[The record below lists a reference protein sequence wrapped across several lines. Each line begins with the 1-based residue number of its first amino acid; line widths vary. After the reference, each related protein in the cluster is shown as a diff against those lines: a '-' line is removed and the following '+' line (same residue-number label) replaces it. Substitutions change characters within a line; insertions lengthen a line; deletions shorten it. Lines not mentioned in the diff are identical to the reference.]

1 MRPKFMNLKILL
13 PAGILLN
20 EQVNKVIAEA
30 VNGSFCLLPRHIDF
44 LAALAPGIL
53 SFVSAEGKEEFL
65 AVDEGVLVKAGP
77 EVLVSSTRA
86 VQGGELGQLKDT
98 VERVFRHIDDQ
109 EKSARSTMAKL
120 EADLVRG
127 FMELGERG
135 YK

>member
-1 MRPKFMNLKILL
+1 MNLKILL
-13 PAGILLN
+13 PTGILLY
-20 EQVNKVIAEA
+20 EEINKITAEA
-30 VNGSFCLLPRHIDF
+30 VNGLFCLLPRHIDF

-53 SFVSAEGKEEFL
+53 SFVSVEGKEEFL

-86 VQGGELGQLKDT
+86 VRGGELGQLKET
-98 VERVFRHIDDQ
+98 VERVFRKIDDQ
-109 EKSARSTMAKL
+109 EKAARSTMAKL

>member
-1 MRPKFMNLKILL
+1 MNLKILL
-13 PAGILLN
+13 PAGVLLN
-20 EQVNKVIAEA
+20 EEVNKVTAEA
-30 VNGSFCLLPRHIDF
+30 VNGSFCLLPRHIDCV
-44 LAALAPGIL
+44 AALAPGIL

-86 VQGGELGQLKDT
+86 VRGAELGKLKET

-127 FMELGERG
+127 FMELGDRG

>member
-1 MRPKFMNLKILL
+1 MNLKILL
-13 PAGILLN
+13 PAGVLLN
-20 EQVNKVIAEA
+20 EEVNKVTAEA
-30 VNGSFCLLPRHIDF
+30 VNGSFCLLPRHIDCV
-44 LAALAPGIL
+44 AALAPGIL
-53 SFVSAEGKEEFL
+53 SFVSVEGKEEFL
-65 AVDEGVLVKAGP
+65 AVDEGILVKAGP

-86 VQGGELGQLKDT
+86 VRGAELGKLKET
-98 VERVFRHIDDQ
+98 VERVFRHVDDQ

>member
-1 MRPKFMNLKILL
+1 MNLKILL
-13 PAGILLN
+13 PAGVLLN
-20 EQVNKVIAEA
+20 EEVSKVIAEA
-30 VNGSFCLLPRHIDF
+30 VNGSFCLLPRHIDCV
-44 LAALAPGIL
+44 AALAPGIL
-53 SFVSAEGKEEFL
+53 SFVSVEGKEEFL

-86 VQGGELGQLKDT
+86 VRGAELGKLKET

>member
-1 MRPKFMNLKILL
+1 MNLKILL

>member
-1 MRPKFMNLKILL
+1 MNLKILL
-13 PAGILLN
+13 PAGVLLN
-20 EQVNKVIAEA
+20 EEVSKVIAEA
-30 VNGSFCLLPRHIDF
+30 VDGSFCLLPRHIDCV
-44 LAALAPGIL
+44 AALAPGIL
-53 SFVSAEGKEEFL
+53 SFVSVEGKEEFL

-86 VQGGELGQLKDT
+86 VRGAELGKLKET

>member
-1 MRPKFMNLKILL
+1 MNLKILL
-13 PAGILLN
+13 PTGVLLH
-20 EQVNKVIAEA
+20 EEINKITAEA
-30 VNGSFCLLPRHIDF
+30 VNGLFCLLPRHIDF

-53 SFVSAEGKEEFL
+53 SFVSMEGKEEFL
-65 AVDEGVLVKAGP
+65 AVDEGVLVKAGQ

-86 VQGGELGQLKDT
+86 VRGGELGQLKET
-98 VERVFRHIDDQ
+98 VERVFRKIDDQ
-109 EKSARSTMAKL
+109 EKAARSTMAKL

>member
-1 MRPKFMNLKILL
+1 MNLKILL

-86 VQGGELGQLKDT
+86 VRGGELGQLKDT
-98 VERVFRHIDDQ
+98 VERVFR
-109 EKSARSTMAKL
+109 R
-120 EADLVRG
+120 
-127 FMELGERG
+127 
-135 YK
+135 

>member
-1 MRPKFMNLKILL
+1 MNLKILL
-13 PAGILLN
+13 PTGVLLH
-20 EQVNKVIAEA
+20 EEISKITAEA
-30 VNGSFCLLPRHIDF
+30 VNGLFCLLPRHIDF

-53 SFVSAEGKEEFL
+53 SFVSVEGKEEFL

-86 VQGGELGQLKDT
+86 VRGGELGQLKET
-98 VERVFRHIDDQ
+98 VERVFRKIDDQ
-109 EKSARSTMAKL
+109 EKAARSTMAKL

>member
-1 MRPKFMNLKILL
+1 MNLKILL
-13 PAGILLN
+13 PTGILLH
-20 EQVNKVIAEA
+20 EEINKITAEA
-30 VNGSFCLLPRHIDF
+30 VNGLFCLLPRHIDF

-53 SFVSAEGKEEFL
+53 SFVSVEGKEEFL

-86 VQGGELGQLKDT
+86 VRGGELGQLKET
-98 VERVFRHIDDQ
+98 VERVFRKIDDQ
-109 EKSARSTMAKL
+109 EKAARSTMAKL

>member
-1 MRPKFMNLKILL
+1 MNLKILL
-13 PAGILLN
+13 PTGVLLH
-20 EQVNKVIAEA
+20 EEINKITAEA
-30 VNGSFCLLPRHIDF
+30 VNGLFCLLPRHIDF

-53 SFVSAEGKEEFL
+53 SFVSMEGKEEFL
-65 AVDEGVLVKAGP
+65 AVDEGGLVKAGQ

-86 VQGGELGQLKDT
+86 VRGGELGQLKET
-98 VERVFRHIDDQ
+98 VERVFRKIDDQ
-109 EKSARSTMAKL
+109 EKAARSTMAKL